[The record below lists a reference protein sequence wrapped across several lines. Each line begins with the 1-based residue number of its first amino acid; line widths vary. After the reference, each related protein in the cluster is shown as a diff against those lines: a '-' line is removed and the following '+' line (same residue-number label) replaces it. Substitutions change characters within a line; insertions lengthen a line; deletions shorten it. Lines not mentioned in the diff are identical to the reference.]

1 MCDYSLLGMTNRLA
15 IEGEQLQVYRFPTSS
30 LGLTSP
36 VELQRLSEKSAPQPG
51 GGFWSRLKNWFSLSG
66 GPMPPA
72 VCVPPGARLQLHD
85 IPERLQQQL
94 GVGAD
99 EEVTFVQL
107 SAEPFSYRDA
117 VRFSNG
123 KEILLQKLEVGQR
136 VDVLCLSLAEEVP
149 QRKGASAA
157 R

>member
-36 VELQRLSEKSAPQPG
+36 DELQKLSEESAPQPG
-51 GGFWSRLKNWFSLSG
+51 GSFWSRLKNWLSVSG
-66 GPMPPA
+66 EPAPPA
-72 VCVPPGARLQLHD
+72 VCIPPGARLRLHD
-85 IPERLQQQL
+85 IPERVQRQL

-117 VRFSNG
+117 VRFNQGS
-123 KEILLQKLEVGQR
+123 EILLQKLEVGQR
-136 VDVLCLSLAEEVP
+136 VDVLCLSLAEEVS
-149 QRKGASAA
+149 QRKRIFEA

>member
-15 IEGEQLQVYRFPTSS
+15 IEGEQLQVYRFPTLT

-36 VELQRLSEKSAPQPG
+36 VELQRLKEKAAPPPG
-51 GGFWSRLKNWFSLSG
+51 DGFWSRFKNWFSMSVEPAPL
-66 GPMPPA
+66 A
-72 VCVPPGARLQLHD
+72 VCIPPGAQLRLRD
-85 IPERLQQQL
+85 IPERLQRQL
-94 GVGAD
+94 DVGAD

-117 VRFSNG
+117 VRFNNG
-123 KEILLQKLEVGQR
+123 KEILLQKLEIGQR

-149 QRKGASAA
+149 QLERAFVI